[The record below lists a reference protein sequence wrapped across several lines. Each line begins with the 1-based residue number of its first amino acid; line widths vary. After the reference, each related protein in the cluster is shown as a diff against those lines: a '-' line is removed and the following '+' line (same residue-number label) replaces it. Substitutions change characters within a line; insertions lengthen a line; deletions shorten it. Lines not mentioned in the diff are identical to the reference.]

1 MTDTMPAS
9 SNPRSKPP
17 ISVNRLPNLTV
28 LISLPGQICPDAK
41 GSPLRP
47 LKMRL
52 TAFEPCSWALAT
64 PIYAFLGI
72 ETVRVTFPQL
82 LNVPHHDLGY
92 VGA

>member
-1 MTDTMPAS
+1 MP
-9 SNPRSKPP
+9 RLFIYVLQPP
-17 ISVNRLPNLTV
+17 IGREASANKVNLTV

-82 LNVPHHDLGY
+82 LNVPHHNLGY